1 MAKPNRLPA
10 DARIWIT
17 GASSGIGAAVAQ
29 RLLRYG
35 YRLVLSGRRR
45 EPLEA
50 IAQQA
55 PESQTLVLPV
65 DITDHAAVQA
75 AGEQIQQ
82 HWGALDAAVLNAG
95 TCEYLDARQFDS
107 TLVRRVMD
115 TNVMGLVHCIEAS
128 LPLLRQGRDPLLMA
142 VSSAAA
148 YCPLPRAEAYGASK
162 AAVSHFMESLRNDL
176 TPQGIDVSVVYPGFV
191 DTPLTERNDFAMPM
205 QVDAETAA
213 RHIQRGLEQHRRQ
226 VRFPGFFV
234 ALVQGLGALPPALRL
249 WITRKMV
256 RS

>member
-1 MAKPNRLPA
+1 MAKSNRLPA

-17 GASSGIGAAVAQ
+17 GASSGIGAAVAR
-29 RLLRYG
+29 RLLRHG

-45 EPLEA
+45 EPLDA
-50 IAQQA
+50 IAQTA
-55 PESQTLVLPV
+55 PASQTLVLPL
-65 DITDHAAVQA
+65 DITDLAAVQA
-75 AGEQIQQ
+75 AGAQIQQ
-82 HWGALDAAVLNAG
+82 HWGALDAALLNAG

-107 TLVRRVMD
+107 TLVRHVME

-142 VSSAAA
+142 VASAAA

-176 TPQGIDVSVVYPGFV
+176 SPQGIDVSVVYPGFV

-213 RHIQRGLEQHRRQ
+213 MHIQRGLEQHRRQ

-234 ALVQGLGALPPALRL
+234 ALVQGLGALPLSLRFWL
-249 WITRKMV
+249 TRKMV